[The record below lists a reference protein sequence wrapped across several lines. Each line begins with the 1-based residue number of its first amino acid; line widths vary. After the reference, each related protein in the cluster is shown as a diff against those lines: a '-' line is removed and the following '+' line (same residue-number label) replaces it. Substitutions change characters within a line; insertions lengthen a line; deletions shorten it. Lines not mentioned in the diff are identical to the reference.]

1 MREVIACVGYQYV
14 KFTTAKTFQILS
26 FLLISDSYL
35 VKNHCRAPGN
45 AHPRQSSPRRL
56 SLRAVGPSIVRPPPQ
71 KKINLTPLMLLM
83 VVVHFHRHS
92 VSYIKRDMIAF
103 VLVTD
108 TCIFVHWRW
117 TFSIFNLSS
126 STKSSIPQFLR
137 SVSEVHAVTGLA
149 PSVQSNDAIKHTQPF
164 QRRRLPRLLGLAVV
178 PEGLQGSQQRFLKRH
193 LYSPRPNS
201 LKAQK
206 ANEV

>member
-1 MREVIACVGYQYV
+1 
-14 KFTTAKTFQILS
+14 
-26 FLLISDSYL
+26 
-35 VKNHCRAPGN
+35 
-45 AHPRQSSPRRL
+45 
-56 SLRAVGPSIVRPPPQ
+56 
-71 KKINLTPLMLLM
+71 
-83 VVVHFHRHS
+83 
-92 VSYIKRDMIAF
+92 
-103 VLVTD
+103 
-108 TCIFVHWRW
+108 
-117 TFSIFNLSS
+117 
-126 STKSSIPQFLR
+126 
-137 SVSEVHAVTGLA
+137 VHAVTGLA